1 MYLKWNSIYSVN
13 VKEIDEQHK
22 KVFSIINEIR
32 ELKDNYSKEKV
43 GTLLQE
49 LKDYGI
55 YHFGTEESYFEKF
68 NFPDK
73 DFHIHQHDVYKQKI
87 EEFEKLLNDN
97 DGEAVEEV
105 TTFLRDWWLNH
116 IQKIDHG
123 YSDLF
128 NQNGVF

>member
-1 MYLKWNSIYSVN
+1 MYLKWDSIYSVN

-22 KVFSIINEIR
+22 KVFLIINEIR
-32 ELKDNYSKEKV
+32 ELKDNYSKEKIGV
-43 GTLLQE
+43 LLQE
-49 LKDYGI
+49 LKDYGV
-55 YHFGTEESYFEKF
+55 YHFETEESYFEKF

-73 DFHIHQHDVYKQKI
+73 DFHIQQHSAYRKKI
-87 EEFEKLLNDN
+87 EEFEELLENN

-105 TTFLRDWWLNH
+105 TIFLRDWWLNH